1 MNEKST
7 SSRKHATKRG
17 PFFDKAMAMDV
28 DTDEAVSISEDAAHA
43 THAVGTTH
51 AIRTAPPS

>member
-7 SSRKHATKRG
+7 SRRKHATKRG

-28 DTDEAVSISEDAAHA
+28 DMDETGLISEDAAHA

-51 AIRTAPPS
+51 AISTAPPS